1 MSYYR
6 ATEASVNIIIEAI
19 ARQAIIL
26 NAHLNHVEYSTLAR
40 ASPPII
46 APHVGVI
53 KFTRPL
59 ADTKVI
65 TVTSVLYPSCPAK
78 EPIIGVDN
86 VARPDE
92 DGTSIDKTT

>member
-1 MSYYR
+1 MSKKRGSYQISWFLLFILYLIY
-6 ATEASVNIIIEAI
+6 TNKVNRHNTNILTSAI
-19 ARQAIIL
+19 VNTTL

-65 TVTSVLYPSCPAK
+65 TVT
-78 EPIIGVDN
+78 
-86 VARPDE
+86 
-92 DGTSIDKTT
+92 